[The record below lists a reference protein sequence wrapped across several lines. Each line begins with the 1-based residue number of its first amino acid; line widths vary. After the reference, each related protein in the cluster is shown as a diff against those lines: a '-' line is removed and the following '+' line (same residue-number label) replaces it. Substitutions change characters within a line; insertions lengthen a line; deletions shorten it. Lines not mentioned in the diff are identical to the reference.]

1 MAGRW
6 SISIWKPTR
15 TTAPSSFLITAGGQ
29 LEFEKAINLKP
40 FPIAFGFKVRGG
52 VTVDFQAAV
61 RYAEQLGLEWNDETA
76 CAVNDYL
83 TALRINAFIDVASS
97 DYFFQA
103 VLWAVEQGI
112 TTGTGS
118 TTFSP
123 DMACT
128 RAQIVTFLYR
138 CLN

>member
-83 TALRINAFIDVASS
+83 TALLYLRDDRKYPIQLLMRRLLVLMDYKDASTAQLLKDFRS
-97 DYFFQA
+97 
-103 VLWAVEQGI
+103 I
-112 TTGTGS
+112 SSRTTKAAATI
-118 TTFSP
+118 
-123 DMACT
+123 M
-128 RAQIVTFLYR
+128 
-138 CLN
+138 

>member
-1 MAGRW
+1 MTGRW
-6 SISIWKPTR
+6 SISIWKPTW

-40 FPIAFGFKVRGG
+40 FPITFSFKVRG

-61 RYAEQLGLEWNDETA
+61 RYADQLGLEWNDETA
-76 CAVNDYL
+76 RAVNDYL

-103 VLWAVEQGI
+103 VL
-112 TTGTGS
+112 
-118 TTFSP
+118 
-123 DMACT
+123 
-128 RAQIVTFLYR
+128 
-138 CLN
+138 

>member
-1 MAGRW
+1 MTGRW

-40 FPIAFGFKVRGG
+40 FPITFSFKVRG

-76 CAVNDYL
+76 RAVNDYL
-83 TALRINAFIDVASS
+83 TALRINAFIDVAGS

-103 VLWAVEQGI
+103 VLWAVERGI
-112 TTGTGS
+112 TTGTDS